1 MTSYSAAEAYPA
13 LPMSADEI
21 PDDLQTLREQWLME
35 HHRLGHPSQKRQA
48 VLDIDGQTK
57 PKVSKPAR
65 PTCLSSKA
73 RKSNHLLAKATTS
86 SKSKGGEIPNSMK

>member
-21 PDDLQTLREQWLME
+21 PDDLQTLREQCLME
-35 HHRLGHPSQKRQA
+35 YHRLGHPFQKRQS

-57 PKVSKPAR
+57 PKYQSLHAQH
-65 PTCLSSKA
+65 A
-73 RKSNHLLAKATTS
+73 
-86 SKSKGGEIPNSMK
+86 

>member
-35 HHRLGHPSQKRQA
+35 HYRLGHPSQKRQS

-57 PKVSKPAR
+57 PNYQSLHAQH
-65 PTCLSSKA
+65 A
-73 RKSNHLLAKATTS
+73 
-86 SKSKGGEIPNSMK
+86 